1 MFKKFAPNPQIVG
14 GFMYNYPMK
23 TNTPRAQTRNVD
35 VNRKAL
41 AEKKANGCEDC
52 GFNAHPS
59 ALDLDHIDPNTKHV
73 TRTGRRPSPGSMI
86 NYNPLAFALELAKC
100 RVLCKNCHAIHTH
113 FQQEAIRKAGEH
125 KTRGKSFVRSMSEVS
140 DRLVAC

>member
-1 MFKKFAPNPQIVG
+1 
-14 GFMYNYPMK
+14 MYNYPMK
-23 TNTPRAQTRNVD
+23 TNTPRSQSTNIEI
-35 VNRKAL
+35 NKKAL

-52 GFNAHPS
+52 GFNAHPT
-59 ALDLDHIDPNTKHV
+59 ALALDHIDPKTKHV
-73 TRTGRRPSPGSMI
+73 TKTGRRPSPGTMI
-86 NYNPLAFALELAKC
+86 NYNPLVFALELAKC
-100 RVLCKNCHAIHTH
+100 RVLCHNCHAIHTF

>member
-1 MFKKFAPNPQIVG
+1 
-14 GFMYNYPMK
+14 MYNYPMK
-23 TNTPRAQTRNVD
+23 TNTPRSQSTNIE
-35 VNRKAL
+35 VNKKAL

-73 TRTGRRPSPGSMI
+73 TKTGRRPSPGSMI
-86 NYNPLAFALELAKC
+86 NYNPLVFALELAKC
-100 RVLCKNCHAIHTH
+100 RVLCSNCHKIHTF
-113 FQQEAIRKAGEH
+113 FQQEAIRKAGKN
-125 KTRGKSFVRSMSEVS
+125 KTRGKNRVIKMSEVS